1 MDQMTP
7 TQHAR
12 ANNFYHACARFVVAL
27 LILVSTF
34 SASAPSVVRPQTLEA
49 KCDYEAQPD
58 VCTVAVNEEVR
69 PLLRGSTVERE
80 IKGGEK
86 HFYRVALSA
95 GEFMQIVVEQQG
107 IDLGLSACAQSQAVA
122 EVDRQSGS
130 WGSEAMSL
138 IAKESGEY
146 LVRVKP
152 LSATGKG
159 SYIIQIKQERNSEP
173 LDQVR
178 INAERIV
185 TEGGS
190 LYARGG
196 APCLR
201 KSIASYEQALSLWQ
215 SLGEKEEMA
224 ITLYGLGWSYSDLG
238 SQGMVKFP
246 SPRHRLRWNYE
257 AREDHLA
264 ALRYFNQAL
273 EMMRGLN
280 NEYGQ
285 AITYSGIAWPNL
297 YLGRTDEALR
307 SFSRASELF
316 SSLGN
321 VRGDAISTYGLGW
334 AYMLLEENEKAL
346 VAFSRALVLRRQV
359 EDRKGEA
366 ATLAAISR
374 IHSRLGHHADALEA
388 ALAALNAYKA
398 ANDERGQA
406 STYATLGWIYNALG
420 RRADALA
427 AFASSLKLLRPAD
440 ATGRANTLYGIARV
454 YNDQGKL
461 DEALEQMNDVVA
473 TIDRLRDKGSDSDLR
488 TYYFANVQ
496 EYYEFFIDLLMRLHQ
511 EHPERGYAATAL
523 AASEG
528 ARAREILSVLNESV
542 QSTTQ
547 EFGKAISKPLGL
559 SAIQLLLDDRTVL
572 VEYFL
577 GEQKSY
583 AWLVSPSAMHVYELP
598 KRADIEP
605 KARRLYTLLTERNR
619 SSAET
624 NAARL
629 TRIERADVE
638 ANQVSSELGKVL
650 LQPMAQHLA
659 GKRIVTVSQSA
670 LQLVPIGILPIT
682 DPQTKQTAP
691 VLADHEVLNLP
702 SASILPLLRENRN
715 TLGRSKKMVAVL
727 ADPVFSKYDSRLGDS
742 QPRPASNNE
751 RSLYQPTVDREPDS
765 DADKSVDNEFKR
777 LPGTRWEA
785 TQIASLVPKENVFLA
800 LDFSANRATAM
811 SDFISDYR
819 IIHFA
824 THAFVD
830 DAHPGRSRIVLS
842 QFNQDGESVDGSL
855 TLTDIYKLKLRA
867 DLVVLSACQTGL
879 GVEKRGEG
887 LVGLTGGFM
896 RAGVPRVLVSLWPL
910 SDRATAEFMTQ
921 FYRGLLGP
929 RKLSPSEALREA
941 QLNTQRSRRWGS
953 PYFWAPFVLNGD
965 WRWSSN

>member
-1 MDQMTP
+1 MQTEYF
-7 TQHAR
+7 R
-12 ANNFYHACARFVVAL
+12 ANNFYHAGARFITAL
-27 LILVSTF
+27 LIVLWPFTP
-34 SASAPSVVRPQTLEA
+34 AAPRAVTSQITAP
-49 KCDYEAQPD
+49 KCDATEKPG
-58 VCTVAVNEEVR
+58 VCTVDANREVR
-69 PLLRGSTVERE
+69 SLAMGSVSERE
-80 IKGGEK
+80 IKAGEE

-95 GEFMQIVVEQQG
+95 GEFTQIVVEQQG
-107 IDLGLSACAQSQAVA
+107 IDLGVAACAQLQVVS

-130 WGSEAMSL
+130 WGPEAISL
-138 IAKESGEY
+138 IAKEAGEY
-146 LVRVKP
+146 LIRVKP
-152 LSATGKG
+152 LLSTGKG
-159 SYIIQIKQERNSEP
+159 SYKIQVKQQRRSEP

-185 TEGGS
+185 TEGGRF
-190 LYARGG
+190 YARGG

-201 KSIASYEQALSLWQ
+201 QSIASYEQALSLWQ

-273 EMMRGLN
+273 ELMRSLN
-280 NEYGQ
+280 DPYGE
-285 AITYSGIAWPNL
+285 AITLAGRAWPDL
-297 YLGRTDEALR
+297 YLGRTDEALL
-307 SFSRASELF
+307 SFSNASTLF
-316 SSLGN
+316 NSLGN

-346 VAFSRALVLRRQV
+346 VEFSRALDLRRQA
-359 EDRKGEA
+359 EDRRGEA
-366 ATLAAISR
+366 STLAAISR
-374 IHSRLGHHADALEA
+374 IHSRLGRDEDALKTG
-388 ALAALNAYKA
+388 LLALNAYKA
-398 ANDERGQA
+398 VNDERGQA

-420 RRADALA
+420 RRSEALA
-427 AFASSLKLLRPAD
+427 AFESSLKLLRPSD
-440 ATGRANTLYGIARV
+440 ATGRANTIYGIARV
-454 YNDQGKL
+454 QKDQGNL
-461 DEALEQMNDVVA
+461 AEALAQMKEVVA
-473 TIDRLRDKGSDSDLR
+473 NIDSLRDKGSDSDLR

-496 EYYEFFIDLLMRLHQ
+496 EYYEFYIDLLMLMHEQ
-511 EHPERGYAATAL
+511 DPARGYAATAL
-523 AASEG
+523 AASES
-528 ARAREILSVLNESV
+528 ARAREILAVLTESV
-542 QSTTQ
+542 HSTTKD
-547 EFGKAISKPLGL
+547 FSDAISKPVDL
-559 SAIQLLLDDRTVL
+559 SSIQRLLDEQTVL

-583 AWLVSPSAMHVYELP
+583 VWLVSPSTMHVYQLP

-605 KARRLYTLLTERNR
+605 RARRLYTLLTERNR
-619 SSAET
+619 SIAET

-629 TRIERADVE
+629 TRIERADIE
-638 ANQVSSELGKVL
+638 ASQVANELGKIL
-650 LQPMAQHLA
+650 LQPVAQHLA

-691 VLADHEVLNLP
+691 LLVDHQILNLP
-702 SASILPLLRENRN
+702 SASILPLLRERKHQS
-715 TLGRSKKMVAVL
+715 TAAKKTIAVL
-727 ADPVFSKYDSRLGDS
+727 ADPVFSKYDSRLGES
-742 QPRPASNNE
+742 QPRAVGTTV
-751 RSLYQPTVDREPDS
+751 RSLYQQIPNQDS
-765 DADKSVDNEFKR
+765 DTYTEKNVDSEFQR

-785 TQIASLVPKENVFLA
+785 TQIASLVPKDDVFLA
-800 LDFSANRATAM
+800 LDFSANRATAT
-811 SDFISDYR
+811 SEFLSQYR

-824 THAFVD
+824 THALVD

-842 QFNQDGESVDGSL
+842 QFDQKGDAIDGSL
-855 TLTDIYKLKLRA
+855 TLTDIYKLKLGS

-879 GVEKRGEG
+879 GVETRGEG

-896 RAGVPRVLVSLWPL
+896 RAGVSRVLVSLWPL

-929 RKLSPSEALREA
+929 RKLSPPEALRAA
-941 QLNTQRSRRWGS
+941 QLNAQRSRRWSS